1 MTKEYEVTFTVELDR
16 PFEPDRGIFSED
28 NNLVASSSEYGAL
41 FIPDTAT
48 ITELAPKFEPG
59 YFIDMSLSDELRV
72 GCGPR
77 MVKWQDNSRHL
88 EGWVRVDVHDRTF

>member
-28 NNLVASSSEYGAL
+28 NNLVASSS
-41 FIPDTAT
+41 D
-48 ITELAPKFEPG
+48 ELAPKFEPG